1 MVSGQISSFSECFN
15 IFFIWIAYCIY
26 LNCKICSYS
35 LDLDLGMFLKAATG
49 SGSVRNPN
57 FRTIQDTLPF
67 SRRLLLLTFFVF
79 AINKSTIDPQ
89 PARNTLHIKVFT
101 AADIINNHLHFYNDT
116 VPYKTVLYEYH
127 LCKIYTFAL
136 HNKWTQL
143 WHGGKLLL
151 WPISLWTFNKSNLL
165 LLATFF
171 CSKLLCDFL
180 NITVLLFLCTG
191 FRADDKLQIN
201 LMCYTIVKI
210 IFNRAYF
217 CIK

>member
-1 MVSGQISSFSECFN
+1 
-15 IFFIWIAYCIY
+15 
-26 LNCKICSYS
+26 
-35 LDLDLGMFLKAATG
+35 MFLKAATG

-143 WHGGKLLL
+143 
-151 WPISLWTFNKSNLL
+151 
-165 LLATFF
+165 
-171 CSKLLCDFL
+171 
-180 NITVLLFLCTG
+180 
-191 FRADDKLQIN
+191 
-201 LMCYTIVKI
+201 
-210 IFNRAYF
+210 
-217 CIK
+217 